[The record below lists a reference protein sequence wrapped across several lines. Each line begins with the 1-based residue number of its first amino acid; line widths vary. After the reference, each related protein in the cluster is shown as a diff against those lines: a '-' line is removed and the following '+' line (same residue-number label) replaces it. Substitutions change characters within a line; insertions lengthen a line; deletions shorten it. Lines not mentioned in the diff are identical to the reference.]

1 MMPCLPVNEPSTG
14 SRYLHHVTMMM
25 MVMRMVTM
33 VVTTTIMG
41 EPQW

>member
-14 SRYLHHVTMMM
+14 SRYLHHVTTMM
-25 MVMRMVTM
+25 MVMLMVTM